1 MSVTTISPD
10 QTVEGEEEEP
20 TGGRKR
26 KVIIVAVVLLLV
38 AGAGYWFF
46 IKPGGPTDPKAGE
59 ILALESTQINLA
71 SGHYLKLGIA
81 LQLVEGAHEVD
92 GSKALDAAI
101 DLFSGRSVNE
111 VSKAEE
117 RKHLKE
123 KLNREL
129 EEAYEGEVMGVYFTE
144 FVTQ

>member
-1 MSVTTISPD
+1 MSVTTINPD
-10 QTVEGEEEEP
+10 QTADDADEEP
-20 TGGRKR
+20 KGSRRK
-26 KVIIVAVVLLLV
+26 KLVIAAVVLLVV

-46 IKPGGPTDPKAGE
+46 LRPSAPSEPKAGA
-59 ILALESTQINLA
+59 ILPLESTQINLA

-81 LQLVEGAHEVD
+81 LQLVDGAAEVD

-101 DLFSGRSVNE
+101 DLFSGRPVNE
-111 VSKAEE
+111 VSKTQD

-123 KLNREL
+123 KLSAEL
-129 EEAYEGEVMGVYFTE
+129 EEAYEGEVMTVYFTE